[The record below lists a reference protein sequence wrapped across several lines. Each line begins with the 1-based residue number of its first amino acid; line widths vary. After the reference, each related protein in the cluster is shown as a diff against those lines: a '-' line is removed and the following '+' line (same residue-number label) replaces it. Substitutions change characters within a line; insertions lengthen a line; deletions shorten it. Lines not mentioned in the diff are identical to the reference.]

1 MEKNKDERVRRYA
14 KIIICGAKMES
25 VMLCKELLVVVGGI
39 FRGCWY
45 IVLVDRGTD
54 GVTEGVL
61 KLRS

>member
-1 MEKNKDERVRRYA
+1 MRRYA